1 MKTIRTLTMTLAA
14 ATLAVAGIAIA
25 QSGSKPSGTPPP
37 ARQAAQAPKVIAL
50 TFYADW
56 CPGCKALA
64 PKLREVMES
73 SAAQPCLFVKLDQT
87 AKESRQAEYM
97 LAALRLGDLW
107 AEHAGTTGYVLL
119 VDAKTR
125 KVVSKLTADQDTKAM
140 QAALDS
146 AMRG

>member
-1 MKTIRTLTMTLAA
+1 LDRAL
-14 ATLAVAGIAIA
+14 GIAIA
-25 QSGSKPSGTPPP
+25 QSDSKPSGTSPP
-37 ARQAAQAPKVIAL
+37 ARQAAAAPKVIAL

-64 PKLREVMES
+64 PKLKEVMES

-87 AKESRQAEYM
+87 AKESHQAEYM

-107 AEHAGTTGYVLL
+107 KEHGGTTGFVLL

-125 KVVSKLTADQDTKAM
+125 KVVSTLTADQDTRSM
-140 QAALDS
+140 QAALAS
-146 AMRG
+146 AVRG